1 MWRKYRSRHLQWLTG
16 DICSDW
22 VLLLF
27 PIRPRAPW
35 WRLPA
40 TSRLCRV
47 CCPDLFCSRSPPSL
61 LRQAIPTQCARNIA
75 LPQTVPLSTIHAT
88 HCVLKYTVSPENTR
102 LCCGPWNWKC
112 SLPGILTCP
121 SSHSVIKRWRS
132 DLFWPGLASAEPHR
146 WQNDA
151 PASKEKCRRSRETIY
166 PLYMQFSSWKWIQLK
181 TWPGIPG
188 WHPASPWFPE
198 PAVILTGHIPPL
210 VTGLLSEELLCP
222 CPRTILPFLNAQY
235 YGRNIGFN

>member
-1 MWRKYRSRHLQWLTG
+1 MMTFSGY
-16 DICSDW
+16 
-22 VLLLF
+22 V
-27 PIRPRAPW
+27 
-35 WRLPA
+35 
-40 TSRLCRV
+40 
-47 CCPDLFCSRSPPSL
+47 PPLSSL
-61 LRQAIPTQCARNIA
+61 LPRSLFQQIPTIFTKTSHSHTGCPEYSTATNCAPKYN
-75 LPQTVPLSTIHAT
+75 TAT

-132 DLFWPGLASAEPHR
+132 GLFWPGLASAEPHR

-151 PASKEKCRRSRETIY
+151 PASKEKCRRSRESIY

-181 TWPGIPG
+181 IWPGIPG
-188 WHPASPWFPE
+188 WHPTSPWFPE
-198 PAVILTGHIPPL
+198 TAVILTGHIPPL

-222 CPRTILPFLNAQY
+222 CTRTILTFLNAQY